1 MDLSLAPTSQAPTQS
16 VGTVRH
22 ASSETAQRQDFASIM
37 LRNNT
42 LSGSGLK
49 QPKQPTP
56 TELAQD
62 AISITLVQPILAQ
75 LRATSQAWGP
85 FAPSQAE
92 KTFGQMA
99 DAITAKRIVRAAN
112 FPLVGS
118 MAAAITRKAE
128 QLGQHNPE
136 KHR

>member
-22 ASSETAQRQDFASIM
+22 ATSETAQRQDFASIM

-75 LRATSQAWGP
+75 LRAPSQAWGP
-85 FAPSQAE
+85 SAVGRPFRVPRLSRSDAS
-92 KTFGQMA
+92 A
-99 DAITAKRIVRAAN
+99 DSV
-112 FPLVGS
+112 S
-118 MAAAITRKAE
+118 TRFRTSI
-128 QLGQHNPE
+128 
-136 KHR
+136 HRPGRPP